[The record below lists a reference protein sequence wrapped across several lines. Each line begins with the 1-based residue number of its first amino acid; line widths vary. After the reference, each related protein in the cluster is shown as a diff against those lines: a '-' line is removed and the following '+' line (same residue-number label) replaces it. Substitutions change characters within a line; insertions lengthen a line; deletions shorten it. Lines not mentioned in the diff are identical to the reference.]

1 MRAVIQ
7 RVKGASVNIL
17 PDNYEK
23 GRIGAGLL
31 VLVAVEDSDT
41 AEDIRWLASKICGL
55 RIFEDGDG
63 KMNLSVLDVGGEILT
78 VSQFTLYG
86 NVRKGF
92 RPSFNRSARAEIAV
106 PVYENFVN
114 KMSLV
119 DNSILTKISE
129 ITYVPNEVD
138 QERFT
143 FKMNDGN
150 LVYITLSKITKI
162 NRYNSIY
169 SEMEG
174 KNGIIYLDSGDY
186 IELK

>member
-7 RVKGASVNIL
+7 RVKRASVNIL

-31 VLVAVEDSDT
+31 VLVAVEDSDNP
-41 AEDIRWLASKICGL
+41 EDIKWLASKICGL
-55 RIFEDGDG
+55 RIFEDGEG

-106 PVYENFVN
+106 PIYENFIKTIEEILGKKVPTGEFGA
-114 KMSLV
+114 MMDVSL
-119 DNSILTKISE
+119 I
-129 ITYVPNEVD
+129 
-138 QERFT
+138 
-143 FKMNDGN
+143 NDGPVTIIIDTKQRN
-150 LVYITLSKITKI
+150 L
-162 NRYNSIY
+162 
-169 SEMEG
+169 
-174 KNGIIYLDSGDY
+174 
-186 IELK
+186 

>member
-92 RPSFNRSARAEIAV
+92 RPSFNRSACAEIAV

-114 KMSLV
+114 SLEE
-119 DNSILTKISE
+119 ILGKK
-129 ITYVPNEVD
+129 VPTGEFGAMMDV
-138 QERFT
+138 T
-143 FKMNDGN
+143 LINDGPVTIIIDTKLRN
-150 LVYITLSKITKI
+150 L
-162 NRYNSIY
+162 
-169 SEMEG
+169 
-174 KNGIIYLDSGDY
+174 
-186 IELK
+186 